1 MRLSLSLNT
10 HLRNCH
16 TKLATRNRAQA
27 INRAR
32 QLGQIG

>member
-1 MRLSLSLNT
+1 MRLSLNT
-10 HLRNCH
+10 HLRNGH
-16 TKLATRNRAQA
+16 TKLATRNRTQE